1 MENLIKIDG
10 FVLDRLES
18 FRMNEFGLS
27 YFESSQY
34 DSVDFLLQ
42 WKNLHNLCA
51 RREIIFSGK
60 LQLIFD
66 GDRNDPIVKARSGG
80 GDGAGFHI
88 TENYC
93 FYDGFRS
100 LFTLFMMS
108 I

>member
-1 MENLIKIDG
+1 MDVVYLILKAHNMIQLIFSHNGKICII
-10 FVLDRLES
+10 
-18 FRMNEFGLS
+18 FG
-27 YFESSQY
+27 
-34 DSVDFLLQ
+34 
-42 WKNLHNLCA
+42 K
-51 RREIIFSGK
+51 REILFSGK

-66 GDRNDPIVKARSGG
+66 DDRNDPIVMARSGG